1 MARWTTEKFIAEAKR
16 KHGGKYDYSCTR
28 YVNSEVKVDII
39 CSVHGIFSQFPAN
52 HIKKGCGCRL
62 CASTAS
68 RLTQE
73 QFILKAL
80 EKHGD
85 KFDYCRTVY
94 KELES
99 KIEVICNIH
108 GAFYTRADNH
118 IATMSGGCKCCGNI
132 LKTASLVSGIEEFIR
147 KATYTHGDTY
157 DYSKSVYINSATPID
172 ILCPIHGLF
181 KQTPNSHTQGK
192 GCRKCGSIKTGRTL
206 TKSKEHFVN
215 AASDVHKNK
224 YNYEATIYVIDSV
237 KVDIICPT
245 HGIFRQTPSS
255 HLQGNG
261 CPACKRENAS
271 PWTAESWSNA
281 ADNSNHFKQFTLYF
295 TRLYQ
300 DEESFYKVGI
310 TFRDVHTRLQK
321 IAPYKYE
328 IINVITHE
336 DPKIIYNLEKYLKR
350 TFKPYKYQPLKSFG
364 GSKHECFK
372 FDTPNLIESVLRE
385 MQIASPSDIIPTST
399 K

>member
-1 MARWTTEKFIAEAKR
+1 MARWTTEQFIAEAKR
-16 KHGGKYDYSCTR
+16 KHGGKYDYSYTR

-132 LKTASLVSGIEEFIR
+132 LKTAGLVSGIEDFIR
-147 KATYTHGDTY
+147 KATYTHGDKY

-181 KQTPNSHTQGK
+181 KQTP
-192 GCRKCGSIKTGRTL
+192 
-206 TKSKEHFVN
+206 
-215 AASDVHKNK
+215 
-224 YNYEATIYVIDSV
+224 
-237 KVDIICPT
+237 
-245 HGIFRQTPSS
+245 SS
-255 HLQGNG
+255 HLQGHG

-271 PWTAESWSNA
+271 RWTAESWSNA

-310 TFRDVHTRLQK
+310 TYRDVHTRLQK

-336 DPKIIYNLEKYLKR
+336 DSKIIYNLEKYLKR
-350 TFKPYKYQPLKSFG
+350 TFKPYKYQPLKSFA
-364 GSKHECFK
+364 GSKQECFK
-372 FDTPNLIESVLRE
+372 FNTPELIESVVRE
-385 MQIASPSDIIPTST
+385 MQIPNSSDIIPTST